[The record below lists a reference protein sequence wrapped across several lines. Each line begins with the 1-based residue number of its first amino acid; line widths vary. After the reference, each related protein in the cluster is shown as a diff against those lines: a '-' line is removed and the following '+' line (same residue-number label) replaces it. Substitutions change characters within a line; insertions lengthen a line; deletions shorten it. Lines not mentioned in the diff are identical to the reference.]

1 MNTRT
6 AQMRAA
12 YATSVCY
19 CCTIQPV
26 DEYNRRAFANAYNG
40 WANATADMRRCM
52 QRIKDVVC
60 PMCSVLGCKVHCD
73 GNSKL
78 FNWKPRGQPQQWQQ
92 QPHSCDFFA
101 ADAQRTLDITDAAR
115 GVRASLVVIEHIVL
129 ALVVPHVNALCM
141 QVANRRD
148 EAMDKQCNGVWAA
161 A

>member
-1 MNTRT
+1 MGSQPPT
-6 AQMRAA
+6 ARRCRWVPCLHEHAHCPDA
-12 YATSVCY
+12 RRLRHLCLLLLP
-19 CCTIQPV
+19 IQPV

-40 WANATADMRRCM
+40 WANATADMRRGM

-60 PMCSVLGCKVHCD
+60 PVCSVLGCTVHCD

-115 GVRASLVVIEHIVL
+115 GVRVSLAVIEHIVL
-129 ALVVPHVNALCM
+129 ALVVCHM
-141 QVANRRD
+141 
-148 EAMDKQCNGVWAA
+148 
-161 A
+161 